1 MASPNR
7 VLSLPRLYAS
17 DAAREAI
24 GSSLCYRIY
33 KPKGISMHPRPW
45 NDAVDSGD
53 VTMLVVRPHPDDE
66 SSLTGG
72 MLAYYSARGVSTA
85 VVTCTGGEEG
95 EIHDPDL
102 DPVADFPRLGEI
114 RKGELQNACTILG
127 VSVIRLLGYRDS
139 GMLDTPANQHP
150 EAFCNADPAEAA
162 GRLVKVIREL
172 KPHVM
177 VIEPPGGLYPHPDH
191 VMSHSVGLD
200 AYHAAG
206 DGDAYP
212 EAGPAWQVAKLY
224 AGAQIDDGR
233 WDELLPEFK
242 AAGLDVSWMER
253 HAERP
258 RNPGPET
265 ATVALDVAPYT
276 EIQRRAL
283 QAHRTQI
290 PADSFWMRLPE
301 DLRRRAFATAYF
313 TRMHPAAAPGEREQD
328 LLDGLD
334 LSIGIG

>member
-1 MASPNR
+1 
-7 VLSLPRLYAS
+7 
-17 DAAREAI
+17 
-24 GSSLCYRIY
+24 
-33 KPKGISMHPRPW
+33 MHPQSS
-45 NDAVDSGD
+45 NDASGLSA

-66 SSLTGG
+66 TSLTGG
-72 MLAYYSARGVSTA
+72 MLAYYSARGVSTG

-102 DPVADFPRLGEI
+102 DPIADFPRLGEI
-114 RKGELQNACTILG
+114 RERELRNACAILG

-139 GMLDTPANQHP
+139 GMLDTPGNQHP
-150 EAFCNADPAEAA
+150 DAFCQADPTEAA
-162 GRLVKVIREL
+162 GRVVKVIREL

-191 VMSHSVGLD
+191 VKSHQVGLD
-200 AYHAAG
+200 AYLAAG
-206 DGDAYP
+206 DSSAYP

-233 WDELLPEFK
+233 WDELIPEFK
-242 AAGLDVSWMER
+242 AAGLDVSWLER
-253 HAERP
+253 RQDRP

-265 ATVALDVAPYT
+265 ATVALDVSPYT

-283 QAHRTQI
+283 LAHRTQI
-290 PADSFWMRLPE
+290 PADSFWMRMPSE
-301 DLRRRAFATAYF
+301 LRRRAFATAYF
-313 TRMHPAAAPGEREQD
+313 VRMHPAAAPGEREQD

-334 LSIGIG
+334 IATGIG